1 MLSRW
6 FDGGTQDKVLGAK
19 IPPLIKELQPNAV
32 CFQGPTKT
40 NGVRWA
46 GSESGHA
53 ELPNWSAAASATD
66 YQSGAVDGQVFAP
79 TEADVTLSSDGSW
92 YWRPGQPIK
101 SLAYLTSL
109 HDASVGVSLS
119 ARSLNMFLEN
129 MFRSLNMFRHV
140 PCWPSG
146 QAHTMLLFVDST
158 TRTCS
163 WTSRPATAAACRP
176 SRALVTSSL
185 GTG

>member
-1 MLSRW
+1 MALSRW

-119 ARSLNMFLEN
+119 TPDI
-129 MFRSLNMFRHV
+129 FRA
-140 PCWPSG
+140 G
-146 QAHTMLLFVDST
+146 
-158 TRTCS
+158 
-163 WTSRPATAAACRP
+163 
-176 SRALVTSSL
+176 
-185 GTG
+185 

>member
-1 MLSRW
+1 MCSCHGLPRPRVW
-6 FDGGTQDKVLGAK
+6 HLDGDLCDATGTHCWDN
-19 IPPLIKELQPNAV
+19 P
-32 CFQGPTKT
+32 

-66 YQSGAVDGQVFAP
+66 YKSGAVDGQVFAP

-119 ARSLNMFLEN
+119 TRTSSVLAELT
-129 MFRSLNMFRHV
+129 
-140 PCWPSG
+140 
-146 QAHTMLLFVDST
+146 ADTMLLFVDST
-158 TRTCS
+158 TPTCS
-163 WTSRPATAAACRP
+163 WISRPATAAACRP